1 MFLARFNCR
10 FNPNELNPVSKIPF
24 GVLRR
29 QSDNKLKV
37 LRNTY
42 NLKVVAIW
50 ECLWEK
56 AKQNNPEVM
65 TFMSNYTAPERLN
78 PRDSLFGGR
87 TNALKLY
94 HQTAE
99 DKRVSYLDFTSLYPF
114 VQSRKT
120 YPIGHPEIIKISN
133 RSSRFGVIKCTVLP
147 PRKLLNPLIPF
158 KPPQGKLLFALCSCN
173 SRNTV
178 GIAMKKDPFQGFG
191 HLWSSRTLSLKGI
204 QLSKWWK
211 SGTFRIRQTRCSG
224 IM

>member
-1 MFLARFNCR
+1 
-10 FNPNELNPVSKIPF
+10 
-24 GVLRR
+24 
-29 QSDNKLKV
+29 
-37 LRNTY
+37 
-42 NLKVVAIW
+42 
-50 ECLWEK
+50 
-56 AKQNNPEVM
+56 M

-94 HQTAE
+94 HKTAE

-133 RSSRFGVIKCTVLP
+133 DRVVLG
-147 PRKLLNPLIPF
+147 LLNA
-158 KPPQGKLLFALCSCN
+158 QCN
-173 SRNTV
+173 RNTV

-204 QLSKWWK
+204 QLSKLWK